1 MFTQARIN
9 SKEGTLRSGG
19 TWSGDPSSSL
29 DRKREQSL
37 WASHSLTNSLDSIA
51 VNQGEMQRVI
61 SNGHFQPSHPMISA
75 PGCGFEKT
83 GRIPLLQARGGES
96 EGGHGELAGPSAG

>member
-1 MFTQARIN
+1 
-9 SKEGTLRSGG
+9 
-19 TWSGDPSSSL
+19 
-29 DRKREQSL
+29 
-37 WASHSLTNSLDSIA
+37 
-51 VNQGEMQRVI
+51 MQRVI

-96 EGGHGELAGPSAG
+96 EDGRGELAGPSAG